1 MQYIRQSAIYC
12 LRHMQ
17 VRHCVPLPLVR
28 FHYFIRLDYQVM
40 CEKGEAEEMRT
51 DHGLCSEKPWFKQQ
65 VEYTK
70 WFEIES
76 PRVRDFVGA
85 KWDA

>member
-1 MQYIRQSAIYC
+1 MITHLFTHLLFKQTFTEHMQYIRQSAIYC

-40 CEKGEAEEMRT
+40 LEKGEAEEMRT
-51 DHGLCSEKPWFKQQ
+51 EQGFCSEKP
-65 VEYTK
+65 
-70 WFEIES
+70 
-76 PRVRDFVGA
+76 
-85 KWDA
+85 